1 MKRKPANGN
10 RRERKLKG
18 EIKKLRQKIAREQ
31 INKERETYFE
41 RVGNWDGKR
50 KTSITEYY
58 AIQKKVNRT
67 GATQGSKARKH
78 DRKEKPDKF
87 FQISE

>member
-1 MKRKPANGN
+1 MVKNESWQKLV
-10 RRERKLKG
+10 KLK
-18 EIKKLRQKIAREQ
+18 IHRK
-31 INKERETYFE
+31 
-41 RVGNWDGKR
+41 KR

-67 GATQGSKARKH
+67 DATQGSKARKH